1 MPALPSSKVDV
12 MYAANAAKY
21 AQHPQLQAE
30 LLATGGAEIV
40 GGPSTSWTCAG
51 EDHRWSDWNGA
62 IQAGFD
68 GGFLSLCLDILGC
81 MENSYER
88 NN

>member
-62 IQAGFD
+62 IQA
-68 GGFLSLCLDILGC
+68 
-81 MENSYER
+81 R
-88 NN
+88 NTTSQDL

>member
-62 IQAGFD
+62 IQARC
-68 GGFLSLCLDILGC
+68 LERKVPYYICSLIQP
-81 MENSYER
+81 SYKPPYK
-88 NN
+88 